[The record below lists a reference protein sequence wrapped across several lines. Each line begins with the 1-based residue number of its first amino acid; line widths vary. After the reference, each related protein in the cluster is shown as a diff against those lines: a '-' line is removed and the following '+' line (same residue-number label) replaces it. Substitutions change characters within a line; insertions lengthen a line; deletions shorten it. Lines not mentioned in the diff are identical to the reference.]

1 MGELITRHYRLYN
14 RLELLKQKL
23 SPRATQ
29 CYLYILYCSC
39 SKLNMYFVGNAEAK
53 AKDDEQKADS
63 RSSSKGR
70 RISMSSTTD
79 KGSIT

>member
-1 MGELITRHYRLYN
+1 
-14 RLELLKQKL
+14 
-23 SPRATQ
+23 
-29 CYLYILYCSC
+29 
-39 SKLNMYFVGNAEAK
+39 MYFVGNAEAK